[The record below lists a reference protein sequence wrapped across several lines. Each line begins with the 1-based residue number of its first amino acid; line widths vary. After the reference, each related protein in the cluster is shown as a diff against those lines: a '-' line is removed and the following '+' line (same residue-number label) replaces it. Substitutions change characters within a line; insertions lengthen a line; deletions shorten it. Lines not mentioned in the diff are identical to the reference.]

1 MKSVNAQI
9 LSVIENDDIQAFL
22 LSESSLLVSK
32 RRVIIKTCGT
42 TKCLQVGFRIFTE
55 KSSSYRASKTEFQSL
70 ELIIAAAKK
79 FCNLNLVQDIFYSS
93 QVLTYSSNIGPSH
106 VVDIN
111 GKARIVNMTGV
122 DANLGLR

>member
-42 TKCLQVGFRIFTE
+42 TKCLQVRSQPINLFLI
-55 KSSSYRASKTEFQSL
+55 SYNILKAKIQSL

-93 QVLTYSSNIGPSH
+93 QVLI
-106 VVDIN
+106 
-111 GKARIVNMTGV
+111 
-122 DANLGLR
+122 

>member
-42 TKCLQVGFRIFTE
+42 TKCLQVGFRIFTV
-55 KSSSYRASKTEFQSL
+55 KSFFLSYFSKTDFQSL

-93 QVLTYSSNIGPSH
+93 QVLTYSSNI
-106 VVDIN
+106 
-111 GKARIVNMTGV
+111 
-122 DANLGLR
+122 

>member
-1 MKSVNAQI
+1 MKSFF
-9 LSVIENDDIQAFL
+9 LSYF
-22 LSESSLLVSK
+22 
-32 RRVIIKTCGT
+32 
-42 TKCLQVGFRIFTE
+42 
-55 KSSSYRASKTEFQSL
+55 SKTDFQSL

-106 VVDIN
+106 VVDVN